1 MSYTCIRLRE
11 PSHHQANCTNTQF
24 FPVHELPSGTI
35 SSFGKLSRRLIDSKS
50 ISSSSQ
56 SSRQPR
62 MPSGK
67 IIIIAFGLR
76 WWCRERLL
84 ARAFGLSF
92 VSTQNAQ
99 GVGEFTLLPTTTYL
113 ALNKHI
119 KPQNEVIAWPPGLL
133 AGEQKVRSMKNWFMT
148 LGQTEKA
155 GSNFFPLLSL
165 FVFFFFGLFISLQ
178 FFFFFL
184 IVLPRHGIVVVNLL
198 QLLLL

>member
-1 MSYTCIRLRE
+1 MYPARRSMTPEASLL
-11 PSHHQANCTNTQF
+11 PHTKF

-76 WWCRERLL
+76 WWCRESLL

-119 KPQNEVIAWPPGLL
+119 KPQNEVIAWPPGCL
-133 AGEQKVRSMKNWFMT
+133 ACW
-148 LGQTEKA
+148 LGNKRCAPIEFNERWLA
-155 GSNFFPLLSL
+155 FDEESAIR
-165 FVFFFFGLFISLQ
+165 IS
-178 FFFFFL
+178 
-184 IVLPRHGIVVVNLL
+184 G
-198 QLLLL
+198 